1 MVPFSGVALF
11 VGGLLS
17 MRKDIPDQQLMIA
30 AILVLVLAAISIVA
44 VLFL

>member
-1 MVPFSGVALF
+1 
-11 VGGLLS
+11 